1 MKPMSLLQ
9 GRGTSQVRLSLPP
22 AFATCLLARHIPN
35 LTRRFPGL
43 KLHLSAS
50 VDPVGFKSVTFD
62 LAVQHFDDK
71 DDTFVSSCC
80 VMRRE
85 SIETGYRER
94 LQLVEM
100 NDMAGSTLLYTTSH
114 ANWSRWLAKSGCPST
129 HDE

>member
-1 MKPMSLLQ
+1 M
-9 GRGTSQVRLSLPP
+9 
-22 AFATCLLARHIPN
+22 PN

-80 VMRRE
+80 VMRRQ